1 MEEFADKISLYLPQ
15 YLSDPSRSALIDELK
30 RFPTDRSKASF
41 YTCALS
47 DVDYLLQGDG
57 ISDAFYVWLPDL
69 SKTGNIKALLL
80 SNTCDMSLDNQ
91 RINPCRVMYVPL
103 INFEKYAQLVN
114 AQNPSAA
121 ENHLKDIKAQH
132 VTQAM
137 FLPKGQ
143 GLDHDAI
150 AFFDQV
156 ISLPL
161 TKDLV
166 QQFCTNRMFTLSN
179 FGLYLL
185 LLKLSI
191 HFTRIQERI
200 DRETGIDMGLQD
212 IK

>member
-1 MEEFADKISLYLPQ
+1 MEEFADKISLYLPR
-15 YLSDPSRSALIDELK
+15 YLSEPSRTVLIDELK

-47 DVDYLLQGDG
+47 HADYLLQGDG

-69 SKTGNIKALLL
+69 SKTRNIKALLL
-80 SNTCDMSLDNQ
+80 SNTCDMSMDNK

-103 INFEKYAQLVN
+103 TNFDKYAKFVH
-114 AQNPSAA
+114 AQNPAAA
-121 ENHLKDIKAQH
+121 ENHLKDIKEQH

-137 FLPKGQ
+137 FFPKGQ
-143 GLDHDAI
+143 GLEHDAI
-150 AFFDQV
+150 AFFDQA
-156 ISLPL
+156 ISLPI
-161 TKDLV
+161 TPELV
-166 QQFCTNRMFTLSN
+166 QQFCNNRMFTLSD

-200 DRETGIDMGLQD
+200 DRGTGVDMGLQD
-212 IK
+212 VK